1 MKKYIAV
8 LFVVTLSLTYGFS
21 QTRSD
26 REKAKKEKLE
36 ANYLKTKALIDS
48 RNYQFIANWANP
60 LGNDISNVMSGIPG
74 AGAVFRGN
82 RVDLIGN
89 TNFIKISQ
97 NTVDIN
103 MPYFGRAFNS
113 RINSTTRNGIEFKGQ
128 IQDYKVKANNK
139 KYRFD
144 IEFKTKSDTDSSDY
158 QFTVNSGG
166 GTKLTLST
174 SNRQI
179 ITYDGLITTVDTKK
193 E

>member
-1 MKKYIAV
+1 MKKYTA
-8 LFVVTLSLTYGFS
+8 LLLVVTLSLTYGFS

-26 REKAKKEKLE
+26 RKKAKKEKLE

-48 RNYQFIANWANP
+48 GNYQFIANWANP
-60 LGNDISNVMSGIPG
+60 LGNDVSNVMSGIPG
-74 AGAVFRGN
+74 AGAVFQGN
-82 RVDLIGN
+82 RVDLTGN

-97 NTVDIN
+97 NTADVI
-103 MPYFGRAFNS
+103 MPYFGRAFSS

-128 IQDYKVKANNK
+128 IQDYKVRANNK
-139 KYRFD
+139 KQRFD
-144 IEFKTKSDTDSSDY
+144 IEFKTKSGTVSSDY
-158 QFTVNSGG
+158 QFTVNPGG

-179 ITYDGLITTVDTKK
+179 ITYDGLITALKAKK